1 MERELHYKDLSGK
14 DQSKQE
20 ETRGSG
26 LGQEQMPLCSL
37 LPSPH
42 RIWHVSHVLWCHI
55 SYEIDAT
62 LSTLPRRTEVK

>member
-1 MERELHYKDLSGK
+1 MERELHYKHLSGK

-20 ETRGSG
+20 ETRVSG

-42 RIWHVSHVLWCHI
+42 HVWHVSHVLWCHI
-55 SYEIDAT
+55 TS
-62 LSTLPRRTEVK
+62 